1 MSPDPSQY
9 RRNQFKNTARNFLR
23 NFRSR
28 SGFWCPMIDP
38 ASDDTRKNGIA
49 RIGAQPI
56 VLAAGALVVLL
67 VGAGSVALWRATT
80 GSYPETDRAIAAR
93 QIRARA
99 AEASEQLAEKTKAM
113 AETQQEQVD
122 QLQALQEQMQGV
134 KRLLAA
140 QQGEAKRLSDQ
151 VGTLAGAI
159 DNLRQSFA
167 SAQSSDTPAAAA
179 AGHATVRPKAR
190 TIAIRTTA
198 VRTTATG
205 HLRRRTR
212 SPG

>member
-1 MSPDPSQY
+1 
-9 RRNQFKNTARNFLR
+9 
-23 NFRSR
+23 
-28 SGFWCPMIDP
+28 MIDA

-49 RIGAQPI
+49 RIGSQPI
-56 VLAAGALVVLL
+56 VLAAGVLVILL
-67 VGAGSVALWRATT
+67 VGVGSVALWRATT

-99 AEASEQLAEKTKAM
+99 AEVSEQLAEKTKAM
-113 AETQQEQVD
+113 AETQQEQID
-122 QLQALQEQMQGV
+122 QLQALQEEMQGV

-167 SAQSSDTPAAAA
+167 SAQSSDTSAATTV
-179 AGHATVRPKAR
+179 GRATVRPKAR
-190 TIAIRTTA
+190 RTAIRATAIGTTAIRTTA
-198 VRTTATG
+198 TVHVRK
-205 HLRRRTR
+205 RTR
-212 SPG
+212 SPS